1 MIEVTRESG
10 TPMYLNADHI
20 EYVEATPDTVIMMDS
35 GKSYK
40 VKEDALTVVERIVA
54 YQQRVRYVATV
65 DGNQIESAGKVT
77 LISPSQASGEEVET
91 TSEMGNL
98 PD

>member
-1 MIEVTRESG
+1 
-10 TPMYLNADHI
+10 MYLNADHI

-54 YQQRVRYVATV
+54 YQQRVHYVATV
-65 DGNQIESAGKVT
+65 DGDQLEATGKAA
-77 LISPSQASGEEVET
+77 LNAASRASGEEVET

>member
-40 VKEDALTVVERIVA
+40 VKEDARTVVERIVA
-54 YQQRVRYVATV
+54 YQQRVSYVATV
-65 DGNQIESAGKVT
+65 DVDQREVTGKAA
-77 LISPSQASGEEVET
+77 LNAASRASGEEVET
-91 TSEMGNL
+91 TSEMENL

>member
-1 MIEVTRESG
+1 
-10 TPMYLNADHI
+10 MYLNADHI

-65 DGNQIESAGKVT
+65 DGNQIESAGKVA

>member
-10 TPMYLNADHI
+10 TPMYLNADHV

-40 VKEDALTVVERIVA
+40 VKEDVQTVVERIVA
-54 YQQRVRYVATV
+54 YQQRVHYIASV
-65 DGNQIESAGKVT
+65 DAEQLERAGKGG
-77 LISPSQASGEEVET
+77 PSTAFRASGEEVET
-91 TSEMGNL
+91 TTEMGNL

>member
-1 MIEVTRESG
+1 
-10 TPMYLNADHI
+10 MYLNADHI

-54 YQQRVRYVATV
+54 YQQRVSYVATI
-65 DGNQIESAGKVT
+65 DPDQLDTTSKITPSAA
-77 LISPSQASGEEVET
+77 SRASGEEVET

>member
-40 VKEDALTVVERIVA
+40 VKENALTVVERIVA
-54 YQQRVRYVATV
+54 YQKRVHYVATI
-65 DGNQIESAGKVT
+65 DADQLEATGNATPSAA
-77 LISPSQASGEEVET
+77 SRASGEEVET
-91 TSEMGNL
+91 TSEMGSL

>member
-1 MIEVTRESG
+1 
-10 TPMYLNADHI
+10 MYLNADHI

-54 YQQRVRYVATV
+54 YQQRVSYVATI
-65 DGNQIESAGKVT
+65 DPDQLKASGKATPSAA
-77 LISPSQASGEEVET
+77 SRASGEEVET
-91 TSEMGNL
+91 TSEMGDL

>member
-1 MIEVTRESG
+1 
-10 TPMYLNADHI
+10 MYLNADHV

-40 VKEDALTVVERIVA
+40 VKEDVLTVVERIVA
-54 YQQRVRYVATV
+54 YQQRVHYIAAV
-65 DGNQIESAGKVT
+65 DAEQLDQAGKGAPGVAFR
-77 LISPSQASGEEVET
+77 SSGEEVET
-91 TSEMGNL
+91 SSEMGDL